1 MKKRYHISGMTC
13 SACSSHVEKAVG
25 KLEGVETVSVNLL
38 TETMEVSSDEEKA
51 GVEEIVAAVEKAGY
65 GASLLSGGAP
75 GKGGSG
81 AESGSRS
88 CSLTGAAGSGSD
100 RGSVQKKAQEE
111 ARAMKWRLCISIAFL
126 LPLMYVAMYH
136 MYNEWFGI
144 PIPGFIHRYF
154 HGNENAMTF
163 AMTQLLL
170 LLPIVYMNRKF
181 FSVGFKT
188 LRHLSPNM
196 DSLIALGAS
205 AAIVYG
211 IFAMYRISFGLGHGD
226 MAVVEQ
232 YSHDLYFESAG
243 MILTLITVGKYL
255 ESRSKGRTSEAI
267 TKLMDLSPKTA
278 ILLEEDGREVEV
290 PTEELRAGDIFLVK
304 PGSLVPADGTV
315 VEGSSS
321 VDEAAITGES
331 VPVEKQA
338 GDRVVSATVNK
349 AGFLKCRA
357 DRVGEDTTLSQII
370 RLVEEAS
377 ASKAPIAQL
386 ADKVA
391 GVFVPV
397 VICIA
402 LVTLAVWLLAGAGA
416 EFAIS
421 TAIAVLVISCPCAL
435 GLATPV
441 AIMVGTGVGAGHGI
455 LIKSG
460 EALQQAREVDTV
472 VMDKTGTITAGRL
485 KCMEVS
491 VCVQDMSVNTFV
503 QIAAALEKK
512 SEHPLAEAVV
522 EHAASMKL
530 HVPEIRDFKAV
541 FGRGVEGVLAE
552 DITPQLMVPES
563 DGPVSVASLS
573 PEGVSAGKAP
583 GNRSGNGGAYA
594 GSADTRGEA
603 GQGSPDISTGT
614 RTAVPGRRDAGAK
627 SGSRYFVGNQAYLE
641 EKGIV
646 TDAVVQQGIAAL
658 ADEGM
663 TPLLMAEEGRFLGI
677 IGVADEIKD
686 TSREAIRKFKEMGI
700 HVVMLT
706 GDNRRTAEAVRKRL
720 DIEEVV
726 AEVLPQDKEKKV
738 SGLKAEGH
746 KVAMIGD
753 GINDA
758 PALTAADVGMAI
770 GAGTDVAM
778 ESADIILMKSD
789 LRDAVTAVRLSR
801 MVIRNIKQNLFWA
814 FFYNAIGI
822 PLAAGVW
829 YPIFGIKLNPMFGAA
844 AMSLS
849 SVFVVGNAL
858 RLKGFKSG
866 FRTGRKPAGASEERD
881 RMPLQQTSG
890 ESCGSILQQTSEE
903 SCGSTSQQTSEESCG
918 STPQQASGESCGS
931 TLQQTSAQ
939 GMGIPGTAWIQDDPE
954 EKGISGNRAAA
965 DDMNKAVNGSENG
978 KGRAEEPAERKKIM
992 TKVMTI
998 EGMMCGHCTGRVQKA
1013 LEAVEGVSSVAM
1025 SLEEKT
1031 ASVDMGA
1038 EVPDEVLTAAVA
1050 DAGYEVR
1057 GISVK

>member
-1 MKKRYHISGMTC
+1 MKKRYHVSGMTC

-25 KLEGVETVSVNLL
+25 KLEGMEAVSVNLL
-38 TETMEVSSDEEKA
+38 TETMEVSYDEKKT
-51 GVEEIVAAVEKAGY
+51 GGEEIVAAVEKAGY
-65 GASLLSGGAP
+65 GASLLIGGAP
-75 GKGGSG
+75 GEGGSG
-81 AESGSRS
+81 AGAGSRS
-88 CSLTGAAGSGSD
+88 CSLSGAAGSGSD
-100 RGSVQKKAQEE
+100 RGSVQKKAKEE
-111 ARAMKWRLCISIAFL
+111 ARAMKWRLGISIAFL

-144 PIPGFIHRYF
+144 PIPGFVHRYF

-188 LRHLSPNM
+188 LRHFSPNM

-205 AAIVYG
+205 AAIAYG
-211 IFAMYRISFGLGHGD
+211 IFAMYRISYGLGHGD

-278 ILLEEDGREVEV
+278 ILLGEDGREVEV

-304 PGSLVPADGTV
+304 PGSLVPVDGTV
-315 VEGSSS
+315 VEGVSS

-338 GDRVVSATVNK
+338 GDKVVSATVNK

-522 EHAASMKL
+522 EHAASLKL
-530 HVPEIRDFKAV
+530 HVPEVRDFKAV

-552 DITPQLMVPES
+552 DIAPQLMVPEG

-573 PEGVSAGKAP
+573 SEGVSAGKAP
-583 GNRSGNGGAYA
+583 
-594 GSADTRGEA
+594 
-603 GQGSPDISTGT
+603 DISPGT
-614 RTAVPGRRDAGAK
+614 RTAVLGRRDAGAK
-627 SGSRYFVGNQAYLE
+627 SGTRYFVGNQAYLE

-646 TDAVVQQGIAAL
+646 IDAVVQQGIAAL

-758 PALTAADVGMAI
+758 PALAAADVGMAI

-866 FRTGRKPAGASEERD
+866 FRTERRPAGAPEEPD
-881 RMPLQQTSG
+881 RMPLRQT
-890 ESCGSILQQTSEE
+890 
-903 SCGSTSQQTSEESCG
+903 
-918 STPQQASGESCGS
+918 SGESCGS

-954 EKGISGNRAAA
+954 EKGITGNRVAA
-965 DDMNKAVNGSENG
+965 DVRNKAVNGSENG

-1013 LEAVEGVSSVAM
+1013 LEAVEGVNSVAM

-1031 ASVDMGA
+1031 ASVDMGP
-1038 EVPDEVLTAAVA
+1038 EVTDEVLTAAVA
-1050 DAGYEVR
+1050 DAGYEVT